1 MNSKAVIHLSKVDHN
16 LKAISSRLKAGVKK
30 MAVVKDNGYGHGM
43 EEISIFIKDKVEW
56 FCVARAEEGRKLRE
70 SGIQNPILVFESPR
84 LNTVDLYSKYNLTA
98 TLADISILNILKS
111 GTQFHINIDTGM
123 RRLGILQEDI
133 STLRAELSKAKDLEC
148 TGIYTH
154 YFKADDPGNKEVE
167 NQLKSFK
174 DIRSEFPSEWMTHTA
189 NTGGIFHYQH
199 LDLQFDAVRPGVC
212 LYGFGAGAVTV
223 NELDPILDWKSFLMQ
238 VKRVK
243 KGDSVSYGARWIA
256 PKDGFIGVI
265 PSGYSDGIP
274 RRLGG
279 KFKVMIDGK
288 LFQQI
293 GTISM
298 DYMMVYLENQEFET
312 GTEVYLLKG
321 TELSAASWAEI
332 SETIP
337 YEITTN
343 IKESVKREF
352 I

>member
-1 MNSKAVIHLSKVDHN
+1 
-16 LKAISSRLKAGVKK
+16 

-43 EEISIFIKDKVEW
+43 EGISTHIKNRVEW
-56 FCVARAEEGRKLRE
+56 FCVARAEEGKKLRE
-70 SGIQNPILVFESPR
+70 AGIENPILVFEAPR
-84 LNTVDLYSKYNLTA
+84 MKTVGLYPKFNLTA
-98 TLADISILNILKS
+98 TLADVSALTILKP
-111 GTQFHINIDTGM
+111 GTEFHINFDTGM
-123 RRLGILQEDI
+123 RRLGVLPEDV
-133 STLRAELSKAKDLEC
+133 SLLKKELSKVSGIHC

-154 YFKADDPGNKEVE
+154 YFKADDPGNEEVRM
-167 NQLKSFK
+167 QLEIFKS
-174 DIRSEFPSEWMTHTA
+174 IRSEFPSELMTHTA
-189 NTGGIFHYQH
+189 NTGGIFHYPH

-212 LYGFGAGAVTV
+212 LYGFGAGEVDV
-223 NELDPILDWKSFLMQ
+223 NDLEPVLDWKSFLMQ

-256 PKDGFIGVI
+256 PEDGFVGVI

-274 RRLGG
+274 RRIGG
-279 KFKVMIDGK
+279 KFQVMVNGK
-288 LFQQI
+288 LYQQI

-298 DYMMVYLENQEFET
+298 DYMMVYLEKEKIAA

-321 TELSAASWAEI
+321 RELSAASWAAI

-343 IKESVKREF
+343 IKESVEREF